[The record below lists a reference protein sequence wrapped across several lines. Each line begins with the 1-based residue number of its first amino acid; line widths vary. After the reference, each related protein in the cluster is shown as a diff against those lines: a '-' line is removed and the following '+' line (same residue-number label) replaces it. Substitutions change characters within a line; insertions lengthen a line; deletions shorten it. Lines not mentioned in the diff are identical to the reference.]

1 MTRLDIPISED
12 AIRKL
17 EVGENVSL
25 YGTIVTARDAG
36 HKLMVEKSPDFVRPF
51 IEEGVIYHCGPV
63 MVHDKKGWRAAAAGP
78 TTSIREEPYE
88 ARVIEDYRVRAVIG
102 KGGMGKQTLAALE
115 RFGAVYLHA
124 VGGAAVAI
132 ADSIKQID
140 DVFMLDEFGVPEA
153 FWVMKV
159 EGFKAIVTMDAH
171 GKSLHDKVLRM
182 SKSIRDMLISP
193 AS

>member
-1 MTRLDIPISED
+1 MTRIDIPISEQ

-17 EVGENVSL
+17 KVGENVSL

-36 HKLMVEKSPDFVRPF
+36 HKLMVEKSPDFIRPY

-63 MVHDKKGWRAAAAGP
+63 MTHSKGIWRAAAAGP

-88 ARVIEDYRVRAVIG
+88 AKVIEDYNVRAVIG
-102 KGGMGKQTLAALE
+102 KGGMGKQTLAALKK
-115 RFGAVYLHA
+115 FGAVYLHA

-159 EGFKAIVTMDAH
+159 EGFKAIVTMDASSR
-171 GKSLHDKVLRM
+171 SLHDKVLRK
-182 SKSIRDMLISP
+182 SKSIRNSLIN
-193 AS
+193 AL